1 MFKLIRILMIGALL
15 VSSHSTLAE
24 QKEYP
29 KTDEAV
35 RKAFDKLDFKTE
47 SKKICVSK
55 FKWRIS
61 IA

>member
-1 MFKLIRILMIGALL
+1 MIGALL